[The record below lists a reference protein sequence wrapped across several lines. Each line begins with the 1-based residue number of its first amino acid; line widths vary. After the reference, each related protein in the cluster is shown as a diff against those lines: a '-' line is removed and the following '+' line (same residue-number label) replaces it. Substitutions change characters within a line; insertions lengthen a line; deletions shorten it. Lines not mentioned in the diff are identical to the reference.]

1 MQIKSLITRG
11 LCAAALATPAYIA
24 IPAFAHEAPCPYCNM
39 SVTQDTAAQ
48 DNEVALK
55 IGRKRIEY
63 KCVYCALADAKTA
76 YTGDLSI
83 LAPSEKKDEPVK
95 LLRQNG
101 KWSPAATT
109 GGTNEAAFV
118 LPGKIK
124 HKICDQQA
132 RAFTST
138 AAAQK
143 YIDANKA
150 NLGDAKPLTLDAM
163 LAQIDAAK

>member
-1 MQIKSLITRG
+1 MQIKSLIARG
-11 LCAAALATPAYIA
+11 LCAAALSLTSVPS
-24 IPAFAHEAPCPYCNM
+24 FAHEAPCPYCNM
-39 SVTQDTAAQ
+39 TVTQDTATQ

-101 KWSPAATT
+101 KWSAVTPGAATD
-109 GGTNEAAFV
+109 AAFV
-118 LPGKIK
+118 MAAPIK
-124 HKICDQQA
+124 HKICDRQA
-132 RAFTST
+132 RAFSSA
-138 AAAQK
+138 AAAQQ

-150 NLGDAKPLTLDAM
+150 VLGDAKPLTLDAL
-163 LAQIDAAK
+163 LALVDAAK